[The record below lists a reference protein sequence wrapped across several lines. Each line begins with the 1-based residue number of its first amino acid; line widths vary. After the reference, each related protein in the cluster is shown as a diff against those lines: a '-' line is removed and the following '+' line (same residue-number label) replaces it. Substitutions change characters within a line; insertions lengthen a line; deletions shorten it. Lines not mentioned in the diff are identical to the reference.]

1 MPGMPCR
8 TTSTCGVSG
17 SSSQK
22 RREAV
27 AEPRPCQP
35 RRDFFARDGR
45 LRACTHARN
54 HLQRGPLRSDNLCG
68 RAPRGPRGRPR
79 RSRGRASSLEVPI
92 WMRLPLNH
100 GVSLAW
106 TMILAPRPR
115 EFASP
120 CTESSLRLR
129 RLCVAFPLA
138 ERAARQREV
147 TAGTLPPGLPRRRS
161 LLR

>member
-1 MPGMPCR
+1 M
-8 TTSTCGVSG
+8 
-17 SSSQK
+17 
-22 RREAV
+22 
-27 AEPRPCQP
+27 
-35 RRDFFARDGR
+35 
-45 LRACTHARN
+45 
-54 HLQRGPLRSDNLCG
+54 
-68 RAPRGPRGRPR
+68 
-79 RSRGRASSLEVPI
+79 EVPI

-147 TAGTLPPGLPRRRS
+147 TAGTPPPGLPRRRS